1 MKYFMCYIYNARI
14 VYLCVKIYVC
24 LRMCAYVE
32 VPTVLKIPKIE
43 SLSYTSTSNLDP
55 RTEVRW

>member
-1 MKYFMCYIYNARI
+1 MCYIYNARI